1 MSTINTNPINV
12 NYPVPGVNNNSQ
24 GFRDNFASIVT
35 NLNTAATEITDLQ
48 NKVVV
53 KQALTGTT
61 INNDMANT
69 LISNASTRSFRAT
82 TYNLGNAMAGTVF
95 INVALADVHYGA
107 LAGNTTFNF
116 SSWAPAGTQSNV
128 QLNINVPANVAAT
141 ANSVITFSG
150 NVVLAD
156 ANNGGSSTLENFSN
170 VGGVVSVTVPYGVNQ
185 LNYLISTTDCG
196 NTLYIAPINR
206 PRVATAIQQRSPIPT
221 GFKGDVAGDVA
232 VDATYIYVATGTYD
246 SNIANTTQIVQ
257 TYASGNIIRCNSWPS
272 NGGGFIA
279 NAPIIFNGTSFGGIV
294 AGTTYYIKTVS
305 NPNITISST
314 GFDGT
319 PGNAVALSDATGSMA
334 ADSYNGNS
342 IWRRIDLATATGN
355 DIVTGNLTVNYSANI
370 GTTLNVTGNITGANL
385 NGPLANGTSNVSIP
399 TVNSTVNTVVAG
411 TTRIAA
417 TTSGATIT
425 GTLGV
430 SSTITGTTL
439 VSNIATGTAPLTITS
454 TTVVPNL
461 YVARANVSDYDT
473 VTLVNTGT
481 YYPQLVNAT
490 SGNLATGAN
499 ANLSFNAATGN
510 LSTTISS
517 ATGNVTAANTVTSA
531 YAIGSVGTA
540 IAAAGTVQANATAI
554 TKDNNI
560 VSTVVVGAGVVL
572 PTAVAGMRIY
582 IKNTSANALLV
593 YPATSGII
601 NSLAA
606 NAAYSQAANASAF
619 YISSSTTQWYSY

>member
-107 LAGNTTFNF
+107 LAGNTTFSF

-156 ANNGGSSTLENFSN
+156 ANNNGSSTLENFSN

-279 NAPIIFNGTSFGGIV
+279 NAPIIFNGTSFGNIV
-294 AGTTYYIKTVS
+294 AGQTYYIKTVS

-342 IWRRIDLATATGN
+342 IWRRIDLASATGN
-355 DIVTGNLTVNYSANI
+355 DIVTGNLTVNYAANI
-370 GTTLNVTGNITGANL
+370 GTNL
-385 NGPLANGTSNVSIP
+385 
-399 TVNSTVNTVVAG
+399 VV
-411 TTRIAA
+411 
-417 TTSGATIT
+417 
-425 GTLGV
+425 
-430 SSTITGTTL
+430 
-439 VSNIATGTAPLTITS
+439 
-454 TTVVPNL
+454 
-461 YVARANVSDYDT
+461 
-473 VTLVNTGT
+473 
-481 YYPQLVNAT
+481 
-490 SGNLATGAN
+490 
-499 ANLSFNAATGN
+499 
-510 LSTTISS
+510 
-517 ATGNVTAANTVTSA
+517 TGNVTAANSITSA
-531 YAIGSVGTA
+531 YAIGSVGTS
-540 IAAAGTVQANATAI
+540 ISAAGSTQGTATAI

-560 VSTVVVGAGVVL
+560 VSTVASGANGVVL

-582 IKNTSANALLV
+582 IKNTSANALNV
-593 YPATSGII
+593 FPAANASI
-601 NSLAA
+601 NSLSA
-606 NAAYSQAANASAF
+606 NASISQVANASAF
-619 YISSSTTQWYSY
+619 YISTSTTKWYSY

>member
-61 INNDMANT
+61 VNNDMANT

-156 ANNGGSSTLENFSN
+156 ANNNGSSTLENFSN
-170 VGGVVSVTVPYGVNQ
+170 VGGVVSVTVPNGVTQ

-232 VDATYIYVATGTYD
+232 VDANYIYVATGTYD

-294 AGTTYYIKTVS
+294 AGQTYYIKTVS
-305 NPNITISST
+305 NPNITISTT

-370 GTTLNVTGNITGANL
+370 GTTLSVTGNANVGNLGTGRVIATGNIS
-385 NGPLANGTSNVSIP
+385 GTQLI
-399 TVNSTVNTVVAG
+399 
-411 TTRIAA
+411 
-417 TTSGATIT
+417 
-425 GTLGV
+425 
-430 SSTITGTTL
+430 
-439 VSNIATGTAPLTITS
+439 SNIATGTAPLTVTS
-454 TTVVPNL
+454 TTRVANL
-461 YVARANVSDYDT
+461 NVAYANVSDYDA
-473 VTLVNTGT
+473 VTLVSTGT
-481 YYPQLVNAT
+481 YYPELVSAT
-490 SGNLATGAN
+490 SGNLASGAN
-499 ANLSFNAATGN
+499 ANLSFNVATGN
-510 LSTTISS
+510 LSTTILS
-517 ATGNVTAANTVTSA
+517 ATGNVTAANTITSA

-560 VSTVVVGAGVVL
+560 VSTVAAGAGVVL

>member
-170 VGGVVSVTVPYGVNQ
+170 VGGVVSVTVPYGVTQ

-279 NAPIIFNGTSFGGIV
+279 NAPIIFNGTSFGNIV

-334 ADSYNGNS
+334 ADSYNGS
-342 IWRRIDLATATGN
+342 TIWKRVDLATTTGN
-355 DIVTGNLTVNYSANI
+355 DIVTGNLTV
-370 GTTLNVTGNITGANL
+370 
-385 NGPLANGTSNVSIP
+385 
-399 TVNSTVNTVVAG
+399 
-411 TTRIAA
+411 
-417 TTSGATIT
+417 SGYT
-425 GTLGV
+425 
-430 SSTITGTTL
+430 
-439 VSNIATGTAPLTITS
+439 
-454 TTVVPNL
+454 
-461 YVARANVSDYDT
+461 
-473 VTLVNTGT
+473 
-481 YYPQLVNAT
+481 
-490 SGNLATGAN
+490 
-499 ANLSFNAATGN
+499 
-510 LSTTISS
+510 
-517 ATGNVTAANTVTSA
+517 
-531 YAIGSVGTA
+531 IGSVTTG
-540 IAAAGTVQANATAI
+540 ISAAGTVQANATAI
-554 TKDNNI
+554 TTDNNI
-560 VSTVVVGAGVVL
+560 VSTVASGAGVKL

-582 IKNTSANALLV
+582 IKNTSANAVLV
-593 YPATSGII
+593 YPATSAII
-601 NSLAA
+601 NSLST

-619 YISSSTTQWYSY
+619 YTAATSTQWYSY